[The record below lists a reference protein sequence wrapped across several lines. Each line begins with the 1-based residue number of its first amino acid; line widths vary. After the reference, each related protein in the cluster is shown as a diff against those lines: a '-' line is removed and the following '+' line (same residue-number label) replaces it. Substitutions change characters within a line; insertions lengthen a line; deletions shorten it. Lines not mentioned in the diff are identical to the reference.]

1 MASQRLGLRRASR
14 LVELP
19 VASHLELELNQLEVP
34 VESQHHQQVQ
44 SQQHLNLLPLVGS
57 LLLQL
62 EQKVEQLGASQLQ
75 LLEAR
80 LLQEKLQELS
90 LQPQE
95 ESLQRLLEGN
105 KLVARLEP
113 QEGNLLVAR
122 QQQVQEKLV
131 ASKVLQLLV
140 GRQQVEL
147 QEAPKSR
154 EQRHL
159 LLSLLLVP
167 SRVQELNQQLERRG
181 QQGLLPRDLL
191 PRNKPVEQRLP
202 RKQPQRNQ
210 EPKEQPLAKLVP
222 RVA

>member
-19 VASHLELELNQLEVP
+19 VVSHLELELNQLEVP

-44 SQQHLNLLPLVGS
+44 SQQHPNLLPLVGS
-57 LLLQL
+57 LPLQQ

-95 ESLQRLLEGN
+95 ESLQQLLEGN
-105 KLVARLEP
+105 KLVAKLEP

-122 QQQVQEKLV
+122 QRQVQEKLV

-181 QQGLLPRDLL
+181 QQGLLLRGLL

-202 RKQPQRNQ
+202 RKQPKRNQ
-210 EPKEQPLAKLVP
+210 EPKDQLLAKLVP